1 MLINLIWLNKQVTKL
16 SSFMVMLGLGL
27 FMVGLNV
34 ISASAP
40 SATAQ
45 GTQGITITAGNSSF
59 YPLTNTDA
67 NQVKVNIDYTVDDE
81 SLQNQV
87 INAVMAVFSPNGT
100 LLKTTSFPT
109 GFTAQSDGGT
119 QTFKTSFKDKSL
131 TRITANVTFTDAT
144 KSRSISNVLTINLD
158 LEETP
163 TVGSL
168 LGTRPSFQN

>member
-1 MLINLIWLNKQVTKL
+1 MTKL
-16 SSFMVMLGLGL
+16 TSYIIMLGLGL
-27 FMVGLNV
+27 LMLGLSFVVG
-34 ISASAP
+34 SAP
-40 SATAQ
+40 SAFAQ
-45 GTQGITITAGNSSF
+45 DTQGITISAANSSF
-59 YPLTNTDA
+59 TPLTNTVG
-67 NQVKVNIDYTVDDE
+67 NQVRVNIEYSVEDE

-87 INAVMAVFSPNGT
+87 INAVMAVFAPNGT

-119 QTFKTSFKDKSL
+119 ETLRTTFRDKSL
-131 TRITANVTFTDAT
+131 TSVTANVTFTDLT

-168 LGTRPSFQN
+168 LGTRPSLQN

>member
-1 MLINLIWLNKQVTKL
+1 MVEKAAMTKL
-16 SSFMVMLGLGL
+16 FSYMIMFGLGL
-27 FMVGLNV
+27 LALGLNF
-34 ISASAP
+34 IIISTPSAS
-40 SATAQ
+40 
-45 GTQGITITAGNSSF
+45 AGNSSF

-119 QTFKTSFKDKSL
+119 QTIKTSFKDKSL
-131 TRITANVTFTDAT
+131 TSITANVTFTDAT
-144 KSRSISNVLTINLD
+144 KSRSISNVLSINLD

>member
-1 MLINLIWLNKQVTKL
+1 MKNL
-16 SSFMVMLGLGL
+16 SSYIMMLGFGL
-27 FMVGLNV
+27 LVVGLS
-34 ISASAP
+34 IITGSTQY
-40 SATAQ
+40 ATAQ
-45 GTQGITITAGNSSF
+45 GTQGITISAGNSSF

-109 GFTAQSDGGT
+109 GFTVQSEGGT
-119 QTFKTSFKDKSL
+119 QTIKTSFKDKSL
-131 TRITANVTFTDAT
+131 TSVTANVTFTDAT
-144 KSRSISNVLTINLD
+144 KSRSISNVLSIDLD

-163 TVGSL
+163 TVSSL

>member
-1 MLINLIWLNKQVTKL
+1 M
-16 SSFMVMLGLGL
+16 SGLGL
-27 FMVGLNV
+27 LMVGLSIIV
-34 ISASAP
+34 GSTP

-45 GTQGITITAGNSSF
+45 STPGITITAGNSSF

-81 SLQNQV
+81 SLKNQL

-109 GFTAQSDGGT
+109 GFTAQSEGGT
-119 QTFKTSFKDKSL
+119 QTIKTSFKDKSL
-131 TRITANVTFTDAT
+131 TSVTANVTFTDAT
-144 KSRSISNVLTINLD
+144 KSRSISNVLSIDLD

>member
-1 MLINLIWLNKQVTKL
+1 MVEKAAMTKL
-16 SSFMVMLGLGL
+16 YIYMIMLGLGL
-27 FMVGLNV
+27 LMVCLNV
-34 ISASAP
+34 MTVSTP
-40 SATAQ
+40 SVTAQ
-45 GTQGITITAGNSSF
+45 GTQGITISAGNSSF

-119 QTFKTSFKDKSL
+119 QTIKTSFKDKSL
-131 TRITANVTFTDAT
+131 TSITANVTFTDVT

>member
-1 MLINLIWLNKQVTKL
+1 MTKL
-16 SSFMVMLGLGL
+16 SSYMIMFGLGL
-27 FMVGLNV
+27 LALGLNF
-34 ISASAP
+34 IMNSTPTAS
-40 SATAQ
+40 AQ
-45 GTQGITITAGNSSF
+45 GTQGITISEGNSSF
-59 YPLTNTDA
+59 YPLTNTAA
-67 NQVKVNIDYTVDDE
+67 NQVKVNIDYTVNDE
-81 SLQNQV
+81 ALQNQV

-119 QTFKTSFKDKSL
+119 QTIKTSFKDKSL
-131 TRITANVTFTDAT
+131 TSITANVTFTDAT